1 MASAQRAYSES
12 YSGFARSAA
21 APSRA
26 QRRTDGNAAR
36 SIERGGRER
45 SLRVERTG
53 SHGERQSSLLMT
65 AAIMAAIVL
74 VVIAALSFAR
84 ISLMNATVTTLLE
97 ADALSGQIE
106 TARSEGVS
114 LEMEQS
120 VLSNTYA
127 INAAAKQHPGV
138 LGTHGV
144 YFDDEKKLLSFDVL
158 VDFTVHDKPALCE
171 AIRAELAAPFPGYTI
186 VVNCDTNYKD

>member
-36 SIERGGRER
+36 SIERGRRER

-84 ISLMNATVTTLLE
+84 ISLMNATVTTLIE
-97 ADALSGQIE
+97 ADALSSQID

-127 INAAAKQHPGV
+127 INAAAKRLGMAEPYEVGV
-138 LGTHGV
+138 IA
-144 YFDDEKKLLSFDVL
+144 LSPDV
-158 VDFTVHDKPALCE
+158 VAVNEDGALS
-171 AIRAELAAPFPGYTI
+171 LATSLKTLAQTQG
-186 VVNCDTNYKD
+186 

>member
-36 SIERGGRER
+36 SIERGRRER

-84 ISLMNATVTTLLE
+84 ISLMNATVTTLIE

-127 INAAAKQHPGV
+127 INAAAKRLGMAEPYEVGV
-138 LGTHGV
+138 IA
-144 YFDDEKKLLSFDVL
+144 LSPDV
-158 VDFTVHDKPALCE
+158 VAVNEDGALS
-171 AIRAELAAPFPGYTI
+171 LATSLKTLAQTQG
-186 VVNCDTNYKD
+186 